1 MYSKAID
8 QIRDSPILYNNRAL
22 SYIKFGLYKRAII
35 DCDFVINKLDEKN
48 LRSWLYRAQGY
59 YLLEEQ
65 RAYEKSVS
73 EARKNNPKDLEFID
87 KIVEAIEGRNKT
99 SAAEGEEEIAE
110 EIAAFDDV
118 ISQSSAE

>member
-48 LRSWLYRAQGY
+48 LRAWLYRAQGY
-59 YLLEEQ
+59 YLLEEK
-65 RAYEKSVS
+65 RTYEKSIT
-73 EARKNNPKDLEFID
+73 EAKKCNPKDLELID
-87 KIVEAIEGRNKT
+87 KIVEVIEGRNKQ
-99 SAAEGEEEIAE
+99 EDGEEITE

-118 ISQSSAE
+118 VSQSSNE